1 MGLGKKKMEARTE
14 RRGDAE
20 ENPESLSAAQEYGRK
35 AVKMEIGSNKKA
47 IPEHFHS
54 LFWDVDP
61 STIDLLRHEDFVIER
76 FLEYGNWENITWLR
90 LTYGDERIVRFLKTK
105 AYRIRSKKTLN
116 FWQRMLGITPEEC
129 RTTRLPISSKPFSRS

>member
-1 MGLGKKKMEARTE
+1 MEARTE
-14 RRGDAE
+14 RKIGAE
-20 ENPESLSAAQEYGRK
+20 ENSSHEKELT
-35 AVKMEIGSNKKA
+35 AVWKKKMEIGSNKKA
-47 IPEHFHS
+47 IPVNFHS

-76 FLEYGNWENITWLR
+76 FLEYGTWENITWLR
-90 LTYGDERIVRFLKTK
+90 LTYSDERIVQFLKTK

-116 FWQRMLGITPEEC
+116 FWQQMLCITPEEC